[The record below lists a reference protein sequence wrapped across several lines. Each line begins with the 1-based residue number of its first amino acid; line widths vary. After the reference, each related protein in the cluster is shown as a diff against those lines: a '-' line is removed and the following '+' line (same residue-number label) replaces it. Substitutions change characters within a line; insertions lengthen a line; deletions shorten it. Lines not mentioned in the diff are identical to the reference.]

1 MDGLLFG
8 EKLGP
13 MPLTTVVNTLQA
25 KEPNNQGCSQDFS
38 KGGSHCIKVRVLTR
52 LSRHFHHLL

>member
-25 KEPNNQGCSQDFS
+25 RIQPEMNK
-38 KGGSHCIKVRVLTR
+38 II
-52 LSRHFHHLL
+52 RHAH

>member
-13 MPLTTVVNTLQA
+13 MPLTTVVNTLQTRIQPE
-25 KEPNNQGCSQDFS
+25 KNQITGLNKINKD
-38 KGGSHCIKVRVLTR
+38 HLTHAE
-52 LSRHFHHLL
+52 LT

>member
-13 MPLTTVVNTLQA
+13 MPLTTVVNTL
-25 KEPNNQGCSQDFS
+25 KT
-38 KGGSHCIKVRVLTR
+38 RVKPEKKQIIR
-52 LSRHFHHLL
+52 LAH